1 MTNFQERK
9 MPSSLTPFFNA
20 KGVAVLGASSNPR
33 KLSYGILENLLIN
46 GYQGAVHPV
55 NPNATEILGKKAYSS
70 IAEVPDPVDLAVVV
84 LPVTVI
90 KDTIT
95 AIGER
100 GIKTVVII
108 SGGFKELGP
117 EGAEIEESVKKIA
130 QSYGMRVVGPN
141 CVGTIDVRTGL
152 NSTFIKGVPPAG
164 PIAFISQSGAIGGGV
179 IDLVINS
186 KIGFSHFASLGNEMD
201 VTETDMLE
209 YFAEDDQVKVIA
221 MYVEGIQDGPRFM
234 RVAREVSRK
243 KPIVFLK
250 AGKNDAGAKAVS
262 SHTGSLAGSYTAYQ
276 AALWQSGVIEVD
288 TINELFNLAWALG
301 SQPLPKG
308 KRVAITTNAGGA
320 AALAADSLDF
330 NGFQLA
336 KIDADVQARLREK
349 LNPSAQ
355 VSNPV
360 DMLGSVSP
368 EDYLW
373 SLGNLDTDEGVDVL
387 LPILVP
393 QSLVDTLGVAKAW
406 VEIDQ
411 KTDKTLLTCL
421 MGERSTGESEQVLN
435 QNNVPV
441 FKYPDQAG
449 PVLKGMWKYKEIL
462 EKKPFSQVS
471 YEKADQ
477 HGLEIARQ
485 AIGERK
491 VIGEYESRLLLDAY
505 GIPNVPGGLAKT
517 VDEAVEIAE
526 GIGYPVVLKIVAEGL
541 IHKSDAG
548 GIVLNIQ
555 NSEDLRVAYRALLER
570 IRTNEPSAD
579 IVGAMVEKMA
589 AKGVEVIVGMRRD
602 QTFGPLMMFGMGGTM
617 VELLKDISFKVAPL
631 TEEDVDEMIAS
642 TLAGK
647 LLQGYRGAV
656 KGDLGAVKEVIIRL
670 SQLCLDNPDI
680 AEIEINPL
688 VVYPEGQGVISIDS
702 RMILAK

>member
-1 MTNFQERK
+1 
-9 MPSSLTPFFNA
+9 MPSTLSPFFNA
-20 KGVAVLGASSNPR
+20 KGVAILGASTNPK
-33 KLSYGILENLLIN
+33 KLSYGILENLLTH
-46 GYQGAVHPV
+46 GYQGGVYPV
-55 NPNATEILGKKAYSS
+55 NPNAEIILGMKAYAS
-70 IAEVPDPVDLAVVV
+70 IADVPDPVELAVVV

-90 KDTIT
+90 MDTMRE
-95 AIGER
+95 IGER

-108 SGGFKELGP
+108 TGGFKELGP
-117 EGAEIEESVKKIA
+117 EGAEIEKSVKKLA
-130 QSYGMRVVGPN
+130 ETYGMRVVGPN

-164 PIAFISQSGAIGGGV
+164 PIAFISQSGAICGGV
-179 IDLVINS
+179 IDLIINS

-209 YFAEDDQVKVIA
+209 FFAEDENVKVIA

-234 RVAREVSRK
+234 RIAREVSRK

-262 SHTGSLAGSYTAYQ
+262 SHTGSLAGSYAAYQ
-276 AALWQSGVIEVD
+276 SALKQSGVIEVS

-330 NGFQLA
+330 NGFELA
-336 KIDADVQARLREK
+336 KISPEIQSRLREQ

-373 SLGNLDTDEGVDVL
+373 SLGNLDGDEGVDVL

-393 QSLVDTLGVAKAW
+393 QALVDTPGVAKAW
-406 VEIDQ
+406 VQIGEHTQ
-411 KTDKTLLTCL
+411 KTLLTCL
-421 MGERSTGESEQVLN
+421 MGERSTQESEQILN
-435 QNNVPV
+435 LNNVPV
-441 FKYPDQAG
+441 YPFPDQAG
-449 PVLKGMWKYKEIL
+449 PVLKGMWEYKQVL
-462 EKKPFSQVS
+462 EKNQFEKLS
-471 YEKADQ
+471 YSAAESHKIENAM
-477 HGLEIARQ
+477 A

-505 GIPNVPGGLAKT
+505 GIPNVPGGLAGT
-517 VDEAVEIAE
+517 ADEAVTIAE
-526 GIGYPVVLKIVAEGL
+526 SIGYPVVLKIVAEGL

-548 GIVLNIQ
+548 GIVLNLR
-555 NSEDLRVAYRALLER
+555 NSEELRVAYNKLIAK
-570 IRTNEPSAD
+570 IRTNEPLAK

-602 QTFGPLMMFGMGGTM
+602 ATFGPLMMFGMGGTL
-617 VELLKDISFKVAPL
+617 VELVKDIQFRVAPL
-631 TEEDVDEMIAS
+631 SKDDIRFMVAETM
-642 TLAGK
+642 AGK
-647 LLQGYRGAV
+647 LLNGFRGSAV
-656 KGDLGAVKEVIIRL
+656 ADFESLYEVIAQL
-670 SQLCLDNPDI
+670 SHLAMAHPEIQ
-680 AEIEINPL
+680 EIEINPL
-688 VVYPEGQGVISIDS
+688 IVYPKGEGVMAIDS
-702 RMILAK
+702 RMILA